1 MKGLLVHAQTLDDVV
16 RPYRHYPATIQTA
29 LLRLE
34 THPTFRSVTRSALKV
49 LKALVTRA
57 CATNGTTLIRARLET
72 VAMQADVSTK
82 TVQRA
87 LSIFDQFGWVKAA
100 SSGRSEYGVFT
111 SRRYVFSAE
120 FCALAHLPT
129 AAKPA
134 ADLARETEMS
144 DGAVYADLSLKK
156 DLREISIKNRKDN
169 PEANP
174 ITLPEPLRAMPEE
187 TAIKDTGVC
196 KLIGI
201 SNRLGHK
208 LQDVYAV
215 AKPHLVAKGATKGRA
230 YRYLL
235 AMLLNPKPA
244 DYAGRAA
251 QMQRQAADGAAAA
264 AIRSTAE
271 RARYKRYRAPNGAL
285 VRIFDGTAEVT
296 RDGQS
301 AMLGGAQMLALYA
314 DIESGKL
321 QEIVQ

>member
-57 CATNGTTLIRARLET
+57 CATNGVAAIRARLET
-72 VAMQADVSTK
+72 VAVQADVSTK

-87 LSIFDQFGWVKAA
+87 MSAFNQFGWLKPA
-100 SSGRSEYGVFT
+100 SDGRSKYGVFT
-111 SRRYVFSAE
+111 SRRYVFSEE

-144 DGAVYADLSLKK
+144 CGGIHVDLSLKE
-156 DLREISIKNRKDN
+156 DLREIAIKNRKDN

-201 SNRLGHK
+201 ANRLGHK

-215 AKPHLVAKGATKGRA
+215 AKPHLAAKGAKKGRA

-251 QMQRQAADGAAAA
+251 QMQRQDEACATAA

-271 RARYKRYRAPNGAL
+271 RARYKRYLAPNGAL
-285 VRIFDGTAEVT
+285 VRVFDGTAEVT

-301 AMLGGAQMLALYA
+301 QVLAGRQMLALYA

-321 QEIVQ
+321 KEIAQ